1 MVIDLFHRCSPDE
14 QAWVRD
20 ILNRDRSE
28 TRIDEVERTI
38 SLMNRYGSIER
49 AEDACREWAAAA
61 EAHLNEIPPSE
72 ARETMREMC
81 SFLVDRAF

>member
-1 MVIDLFHRCSPDE
+1 MKD
-14 QAWVRD
+14 
-20 ILNRDRSE
+20 
-28 TRIDEVERTI
+28 
-38 SLMNRYGSIER
+38 YGSIER

-81 SFLVDRAF
+81 GFLVDRVF